1 MLRPAISVTA
11 ALCLSGLSAA
21 QGADDCA
28 NAQPISGLGPFDF
41 DNVAAMATPGLAD
54 CQGVGVRKDVWYLWT
69 AQTTARMS
77 IQTCGTIPIETRAAV
92 YDGTNCSALVQL
104 DCGSSACPAEP
115 GLLFEAIAGQSYLI
129 RLGARSIGDSG
140 IGTWTMSQSIPT
152 LNPNNDVYYE
162 VVSENLSWPLARDR
176 AAALTWLGRQGR
188 LAVFAN
194 QGEVDWVIANVAP
207 QRPWIGLFQDTM
219 SPNYS
224 EPGGGWVWLDGTD
237 LSFANWAAGEPNDT
251 AAGGGPEDFAEM
263 FGNGQW
269 NDAEENHTNT
279 FEFLVEYRDGGI
291 GTNYCVANPN
301 STGSIG
307 VTSATGST
315 TVSTN
320 SFNLVA
326 DGLPNSTFG
335 FFITSQTQG
344 FVANPGGSQG
354 NICVGGAV
362 GRFQMQV
369 QNTGATGSITIP
381 ADLTAFPNPSMGT
394 VAVMPGDTWN
404 FQAWHRD
411 SVGGGATSNFTNGL
425 EVVFQ

>member
-1 MLRPAISVTA
+1 MSSR
-11 ALCLSGLSAA
+11 G
-21 QGADDCA
+21 
-28 NAQPISGLGPFDF
+28 
-41 DNVAAMATPGLAD
+41 
-54 CQGVGVRKDVWYLWT
+54 T

-77 IQTCGTIPIETRAAV
+77 IQTCGTIPSETRAAV

-115 GLLFEAIAGQSYLI
+115 GLLFESIAGQSYLI

-237 LSFANWAAGEPNDT
+237 LSFANWAAGEPTAT
-251 AAGGGPEDFAEM
+251 AAGGGPADFAEM

-301 STGSIG
+301 STGVTG
-307 VTSATGST
+307 VIAACGKHHSAWIKAE
-315 TVSTN
+315 VP
-320 SFNLVA
+320 
-326 DGLPNSTFG
+326 DGRRCQISK
-335 FFITSQTQG
+335 
-344 FVANPGGSQG
+344 
-354 NICVGGAV
+354 
-362 GRFQMQV
+362 
-369 QNTGATGSITIP
+369 IP
-381 ADLTAFPNPSMGT
+381 
-394 VAVMPGDTWN
+394 
-404 FQAWHRD
+404 
-411 SVGGGATSNFTNGL
+411 
-425 EVVFQ
+425 